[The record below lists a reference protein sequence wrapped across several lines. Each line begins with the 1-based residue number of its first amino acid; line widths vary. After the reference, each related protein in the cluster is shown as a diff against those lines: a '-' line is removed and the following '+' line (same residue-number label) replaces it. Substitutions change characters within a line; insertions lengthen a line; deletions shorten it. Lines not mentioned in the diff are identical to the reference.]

1 MSPIPGKPDNIRG
14 KFFNA
19 KDLKSYKDRKAR
31 LRILIPADQFITGHV
46 KFTAEKKP
54 IRIRDD
60 EFFPTGTKWG
70 AGLDGKEQQSRR
82 FWATMVYN
90 HTMGMIQVW
99 EFTQA
104 TIYNALDTL
113 LEDDDWGDVTS
124 YDLKVSSAGEGK
136 DVEYSVVPVGKAE
149 LPAEIKAEWTALKET
164 WVGLEALYFGKDP
177 FEAFGDGT
185 VVKTDKS
192 DIPF

>member
-1 MSPIPGKPDNIRG
+1 MSKIPGKPDNVRG

-19 KDLKSYKDRKAR
+19 KDLKSYKDRRAK
-31 LRILIPADQFITGHV
+31 LRILIPADEFITGHV

-70 AGLDGKEQQSRR
+70 PGLDGKEQPSRR
-82 FWATMVYN
+82 FWATVVYN

-177 FEAFGDGT
+177 FEAFGEGT
-185 VVKTDKS
+185 PTKTDS
-192 DIPF
+192 GVPF